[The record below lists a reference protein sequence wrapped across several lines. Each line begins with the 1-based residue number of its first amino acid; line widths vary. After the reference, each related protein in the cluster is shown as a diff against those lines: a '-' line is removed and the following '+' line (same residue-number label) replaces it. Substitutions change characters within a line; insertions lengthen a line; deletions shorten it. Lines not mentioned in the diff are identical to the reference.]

1 MVHIHHSTDNQTLIF
16 LKPDRQ
22 QIYTLAVS
30 TILIEDARNAVLTPK
45 GRAEKNPTR
54 EGEVNIVMRNKER
67 GQVEVLLATKEGVVH
82 NFDVT

>member
-22 QIYTLAVS
+22 QIYILAVS
-30 TILIEDARNAVLTPK
+30 TILIEDVRNAILTPK
-45 GRAEKNPTR
+45 GRAENNPTR
-54 EGEVNIVMRNKER
+54 EGQVNLVMRNKER

-82 NFDVT
+82 YFDMT